1 MNKILTFLVFI
12 FVSFIYSCEP
22 GDSPQEPEEIIEI
35 EEEVLEISD
44 PNFKYALLNTNC
56 VDTNNDQIGEIDLD
70 LNNDD
75 KIQISEVESVE
86 SLILKFDFYKI
97 VRSVDLKEIKY
108 FENLKYLELTNNT
121 SDGFIENTSS
131 ERIVHDFS
139 DLKKLETLK
148 INYLHTDFYS
158 SVNLEGLENLTKLD
172 LSQNRPGFLISPEDW
187 EYPIHFTEINMND
200 CSNLSE
206 LSMINSFLIVDFCQ
220 IPSLKKLD
228 MQYLEGGEPDIFD
241 FHCLTQLEW
250 LNISENYIE
259 TLILKNGSVLNTL
272 LVNDIGTVRDA
283 NYPFIDYLC
292 LDDNQEEY
300 EQIIGIIDENTVI
313 TYDCTF

>member
-12 FVSFIYSCEP
+12 FVSFIYSCES

>member
-70 LNNDD
+70 LNNDG

-121 SDGFIENTSS
+121 SDGFVENTSS
-131 ERIVHDFS
+131 ERIVYDFS

-206 LSMINSFLIVDFCQ
+206 LSMINSFLIVDFCL

-300 EQIIGIIDENTVI
+300 EQIIGIIDDNTVI

>member
-70 LNNDD
+70 LNNDG

-121 SDGFIENTSS
+121 SDGFVENTSS
-131 ERIVHDFS
+131 ERIVYDFS

-158 SVNLEGLENLTKLD
+158 SVNLEGLENLTNLD
-172 LSQNRPGFLISPEDW
+172 LSQNRPSFLISPEDW

-206 LSMINSFLIVDFCQ
+206 LSMINSFLIVDFCL

-272 LVNDIGTVRDA
+272 LVNDIGNVRDA

-300 EQIIGIIDENTVI
+300 EQIIGIIDDNTVI